1 MKTQDIPVKNLW
13 LLLLYA
19 FHKLEDKR
27 LAPNKNMR
35 WENPPEEICVLA
47 AKLLVH
53 EVEKRLRRQLN
64 RDYTPT
70 EAVLSRLR
78 GRIDLLTTERR
89 QLMQQG
95 RIACRYHN
103 FVVDTPRNRFVR
115 AALDKS
121 AALLTAFEKHQLAG
135 VKDKVQQ
142 EAKEIAKRCRR
153 QSRIMHEMGVLAPAP
168 LPNSPELDNFGRHD
182 MTDRPMVELAK
193 FVFVLLMPTED
204 AGKTSTPD
212 IGHRDD
218 QWLRNLFELAVY
230 GFFAIDSEMQ
240 AWEATNGTHL
250 RWHADEQRS
259 SVGAKTLLP
268 RMQADIILHNHEL
281 DKRIVIDTKY
291 TRLEASKKYE
301 AQENTKAKSD
311 HLYQIYSYIMSQH
324 EAHPQAEGVLLYPA
338 VENEVDEHTTIQD
351 HRYRF
356 MTVNL
361 AETDSEAI
369 LDQLR
374 SIVRSPQPTST
385 PS

>member
-19 FHKLEDKR
+19 FPKLEDKR

-35 WENPPEEICVLA
+35 WESPPEEICVLV

-95 RIACRYHN
+95 LIACRYHD

-121 AALLTAFEKHQLAG
+121 AALLATFEKRQLAG
-135 VKDKVQQ
+135 AKDKMHA
-142 EAKEIAKRCRR
+142 EAKAIAKRCRR

-168 LPNSPELDNFGRHD
+168 LPSAPELDNFGRHD

-193 FVFVLLMPTED
+193 FVFALLMPTED
-204 AGKTSTPD
+204 AGKTPTPNID
-212 IGHRDD
+212 DRDD
-218 QWLRNLFELAVY
+218 HWLRNLFELAVY

-240 AWEATNGTHL
+240 AWEAKNGTHL
-250 RWHADEQRS
+250 HWQADKQRS
-259 SVGAKTLLP
+259 SAGAQTLLP

-281 DKRIVIDTKY
+281 DRRIVIDTKY
-291 TRLEASKKYE
+291 TRLEASKQHE
-301 AQENTKAKSD
+301 AQENIKAKSG

-324 EAHPQAEGVLLYPA
+324 ETHPQAEGVLLYPA
-338 VENEVDEHTTIQD
+338 VENEVAEHATIQD

-361 AETDSEAI
+361 AEPDSEVI
-369 LDQLR
+369 LEQLR
-374 SIVRSPQPTST
+374 SIVRPPQPALTSN
-385 PS
+385 